1 MISIIVLDINKGY
14 RIKKILPNRALRVDN
29 LQDIQLKDIQLNSLI
44 SIEIIRLESVKKKK

>member
-29 LQDIQLKDIQLNSLI
+29 IQDIQLNSLI
-44 SIEIIRLESVKKKK
+44 SIEIIRLESVKKIK

>member
-44 SIEIIRLESVKKKK
+44 SIEIIRLESVKKIK